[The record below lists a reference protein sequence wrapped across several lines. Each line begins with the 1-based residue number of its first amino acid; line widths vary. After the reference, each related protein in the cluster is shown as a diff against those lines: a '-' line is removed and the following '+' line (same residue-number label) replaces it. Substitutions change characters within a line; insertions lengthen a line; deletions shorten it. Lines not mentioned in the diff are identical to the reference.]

1 MVWPCEW
8 PFFISAEESPRENGL
23 RYDSSGER
31 RLPACSVRQP
41 AERICAEFNQDN
53 PEIFAAGCRELQAS
67 SLCSPEMSTTIIRSG
82 RVIDPA
88 NKRDEIV
95 DLVIVDGKI
104 AKRSEVRGEK
114 SEAEEIDA
122 SNLIVCPGLI
132 DMHVHLRE
140 PGFAHKETIE
150 SGARAAAAGGFT
162 TIVCMPN
169 TSPPADDPAAIAWI
183 NDRAAETACVNVLAT
198 GAISKNLAG
207 EELAPIG
214 SLAQAGVVAITD
226 DGHCVQNHEL
236 MRRAVEY
243 ARMVELPVLDHCQDY
258 NLVGNGLVHE
268 GYWSTLLGLPGWPAA
283 GEEAI
288 VMRNILL
295 AELCDHHI
303 HCQHVSAAGS
313 VRLIREA
320 RARGVKISGEVC
332 PHHIALTD
340 EAIQNFDT
348 NYKMN
353 PPLRSQKDVDA
364 LLEGIADGTLSIL
377 ASDHAPHAKF
387 EKEVEFDAAPFGIV
401 GLETELGLFIDLLF
415 HKKKTIELPRLV
427 EMFTVEPARLLK
439 LEAGTLSAGAPADI
453 TLIDPKLEWTV
464 KIDNFQSASRNTP
477 FDGWK
482 LKGRAVRTIVSG
494 ETVWKL

>member
-1 MVWPCEW
+1 M
-8 PFFISAEESPRENGL
+8 SAT
-23 RYDSSGER
+23 
-31 RLPACSVRQP
+31 V
-41 AERICAEFNQDN
+41 
-53 PEIFAAGCRELQAS
+53 
-67 SLCSPEMSTTIIRSG
+67 IRNG

-88 NKRDEIV
+88 NKRDEVGDVYIEN
-95 DLVIVDGKI
+95 GKI
-104 AKRSEVRGEK
+104 VASK
-114 SEAEEIDA
+114 SEIRSPKSEIEEIDA
-122 SNLIVCPGLI
+122 SGLIIAPGLI

-140 PGFAHKETIE
+140 PGFSHKETIE

-162 TIVCMPN
+162 TILCMPN
-169 TSPPADDPAAIAWI
+169 TSPPADDPSTIAWI
-183 NDRAAETACVNVLAT
+183 KDRAAETACVNVLPT
-198 GAISKNLAG
+198 GAISKDLAG

-214 SLAQAGVVAITD
+214 SLKQAGVVAITD

-243 ARMVELPVLDHCQDY
+243 ARMFSLPVLDHCQDY
-258 NLVGNGLVHE
+258 NLVGNGVVHE

-288 VMRNILL
+288 VLRNILL

-303 HCQHVSAAGS
+303 HCQHISAAGS
-313 VRLIREA
+313 VRLLREA

-332 PHHIALTD
+332 PHHVALMD

-353 PPLRSQKDVDA
+353 PPLRSQRDVDA

-377 ASDHAPHAKF
+377 ASDHAPHADF

-401 GLETELGLFIDLLF
+401 GLETELGLFLELLVHKYRKIDIGRL
-415 HKKKTIELPRLV
+415 IE
-427 EMFTVEPARLLK
+427 MYTVEPARLLK
-439 LEAGTLSAGAPADI
+439 LEAGTLSIGAVADV
-453 TLIDPKLEWTV
+453 TLIDPNLEWTV
-464 KIDNFQSASRNTP
+464 KIDMFQSASRNSP
-477 FDGWK
+477 FNGWK
-482 LKGRAVRTIVSG
+482 LRGRAVRTIVRG